1 MANAGQ
7 NPPLVRRASGEIEV
21 LTKTGSELN
30 VFDEL
35 EISNKTITLAS
46 LDEVVLYTDGVTE
59 AYHPQ
64 RNEEYGIDRLYVY
77 QSLKRYSIV
86 CADCWIGTINFVLLV
101 IYLLESHMTV
111 NLTPI
116 IELRKSGQHEEAK
129 AQLVKL
135 AAQFPANSIVQ
146 YETACVHDFLG
157 FEREAVPFYLAAIQ
171 NGLSGN
177 NLRSAYLGLGSTY
190 RTLGMYKESKET
202 LLEGLKH
209 FPEAA
214 EMKVFLAMT
223 QYNLSEHHAAIASL
237 LNIIVDKTSDS
248 EIKGYARAIREYSE
262 NLDRVWD

>member
-21 LTKTGSELN
+21 LTKAGSELG

-77 QSLKRYSIV
+77 QSLSDVSSCVR
-86 CADCWIGTINFVLLV
+86 GLLDW
-101 IYLLESHMTV
+101 HHQFCFTV
-111 NLTPI
+111 DT
-116 IELRKSGQHEEAK
+116 
-129 AQLVKL
+129 
-135 AAQFPANSIVQ
+135 
-146 YETACVHDFLG
+146 
-157 FEREAVPFYLAAIQ
+157 
-171 NGLSGN
+171 
-177 NLRSAYLGLGSTY
+177 
-190 RTLGMYKESKET
+190 
-202 LLEGLKH
+202 
-209 FPEAA
+209 
-214 EMKVFLAMT
+214 
-223 QYNLSEHHAAIASL
+223 
-237 LNIIVDKTSDS
+237 TSDF